1 MYVIHLTFV
10 NIRQLHKPFDAC
22 MHNKLLIAGMYVK
35 VHVHSIIIIATVEK
49 NKLKQLMYLF
59 ERVMLKTDRSLKTSL

>member
-1 MYVIHLTFV
+1 MH
-10 NIRQLHKPFDAC
+10 

-35 VHVHSIIIIATVEK
+35 VHVHSIIIIATVEQ

-59 ERVMLKTDRSLKTSL
+59 ERVMLKTDRFKKI

>member
-1 MYVIHLTFV
+1 MH
-10 NIRQLHKPFDAC
+10 
-22 MHNKLLIAGMYVK
+22 MHNKLLIAGMYVQ
-35 VHVHSIIIIATVEK
+35 VHVHSIIIATVEK

>member
-1 MYVIHLTFV
+1 MH
-10 NIRQLHKPFDAC
+10 

-59 ERVMLKTDRSLKTSL
+59 ERVMLKTDRSLKT

>member
-1 MYVIHLTFV
+1 MH
-10 NIRQLHKPFDAC
+10 
-22 MHNKLLIAGMYVK
+22 MHNKLLIAGMNVK

>member
-1 MYVIHLTFV
+1 MYV
-10 NIRQLHKPFDAC
+10 Q
-22 MHNKLLIAGMYVK
+22 

-59 ERVMLKTDRSLKTSL
+59 ERAMLKTDRSLKTSL

>member
-1 MYVIHLTFV
+1 MH
-10 NIRQLHKPFDAC
+10 

>member
-1 MYVIHLTFV
+1 MY
-10 NIRQLHKPFDAC
+10 
-22 MHNKLLIAGMYVK
+22 MYNKLLIAGMYVQ